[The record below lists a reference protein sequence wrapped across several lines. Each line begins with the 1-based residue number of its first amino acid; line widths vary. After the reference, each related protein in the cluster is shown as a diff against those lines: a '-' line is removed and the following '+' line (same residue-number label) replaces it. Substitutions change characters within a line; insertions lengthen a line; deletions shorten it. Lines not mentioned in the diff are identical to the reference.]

1 MSEKKMVLYTGLGG
15 IKYMVKTQSI
25 LITKLCIMDG
35 SLLTSEEGLK
45 YIEEYVPTQ
54 EDKDKLLKEF
64 NKLKNETH
72 NNKKL
77 E

>member
-1 MSEKKMVLYTGLGG
+1 MVLHTGLEG
-15 IKYMVKTQSI
+15 IKYMVKTQGI

-35 SLLTSEEGLK
+35 SLLTSEDGLK

-54 EDKDKLLKEF
+54 EDKDKLSEEF
-64 NKLKNETH
+64 NKIKNETH
-72 NNKKL
+72 KNTEL